1 MALWRVPVVRIRRPV
16 RIRSTDQR
24 RTVDIPESNGERAT
38 WVLEKEID
46 PVEILQDM
54 HKTNNLHKAAE
65 GAKDSVA
72 AAFETLKEHATAT
85 ADEIGRATRKTI
97 REAQGATEDALSDA
111 ASRAKTLQ
119 SEVGSY
125 LHEQALNAI
134 IAAVVAGLLMSL
146 ILLFLHSSRKIN
158 SD

>member
-1 MALWRVPVVRIRRPV
+1 
-16 RIRSTDQR
+16 
-24 RTVDIPESNGERAT
+24 
-38 WVLEKEID
+38 
-46 PVEILQDM
+46 M
-54 HKTNNLHKAAE
+54 HRTNNLHRAADD
-65 GAKDSVA
+65 AKDSVA
-72 AAFETLKEHATAT
+72 AAIETLKEQATAT
-85 ADEIGRATRKTI
+85 AEEIGRATRKTI
-97 REAQGATEDALSDA
+97 HEAHGATEDALSDA
-111 ASRAKTLQ
+111 TSRAKTLQ

>member
-1 MALWRVPVVRIRRPV
+1 MPR
-16 RIRSTDQR
+16 
-24 RTVDIPESNGERAT
+24 
-38 WVLEKEID
+38 
-46 PVEILQDM
+46 
-54 HKTNNLHKAAE
+54 TNNLHRAADD
-65 GAKDSVA
+65 AKDSVA
-72 AAFETLKEHATAT
+72 AAIENLKEHASAT

-97 REAQGATEDALSDA
+97 HDAQEATEDALSDA

-119 SEVGSY
+119 SEVASH
-125 LHEQALNAI
+125 LHEQALNSI